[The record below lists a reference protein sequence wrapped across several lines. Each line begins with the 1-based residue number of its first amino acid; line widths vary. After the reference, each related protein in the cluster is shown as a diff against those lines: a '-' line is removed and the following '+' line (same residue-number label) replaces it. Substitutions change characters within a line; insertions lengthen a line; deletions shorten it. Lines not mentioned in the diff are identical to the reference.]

1 MTMKYLIKAE
11 NLSYKIN
18 EKKLFQNISFEVN
31 SNSAIHI
38 TGSNGSGKTTL
49 LRIILGISKPT
60 RGTVETNLT
69 SDMCYLGH
77 KNALKQYLTVED
89 NLILQSIQ
97 HNKPLDTLLKDIDLY
112 DKLDVVVSNL
122 SFGQQKKIA
131 LLKVFLNESEL
142 LVLDEPCVG
151 LDGKAQTFLT
161 SFLQEELGKNKSII
175 FSSHINLNIDAKSI
189 NLDN

>member
-1 MTMKYLIKAE
+1 MTMTYLIKAE

-69 SDMCYLGH
+69 SGMCYLGH

-89 NLILQSIQ
+89 NLILQCIQ
-97 HNKPLDTLLKDIDLY
+97 HNNALDTLLKDIDLY

-151 LDGKAQTFLT
+151 LDGKAQNFLT
-161 SFLQEELGKNKSII
+161 SFLQEELAKNKSII
-175 FSSHINLNIDAKSI
+175 FSSHINLNLDAKSI

>member
-1 MTMKYLIKAE
+1 MTMTYLIKAE

-60 RGTVETNLT
+60 RGTVETSLT

-97 HNKPLDTLLKDIDLY
+97 HNKALDTLLKDIDLY

-151 LDGKAQTFLT
+151 LDGKAQNFLT
-161 SFLQEELGKNKSII
+161 SFLQEELAKNKSII
-175 FSSHINLNIDAKSI
+175 FSSHINLNLDAKSI

>member
-1 MTMKYLIKAE
+1 MTMTYLFKAE

-31 SNSAIHI
+31 SGSAIHI

-60 RGTVETNLT
+60 KGFIEAKLT
-69 SDMCYLGH
+69 SDICYLGH

-89 NLILQSIQ
+89 NLILQNLKLNESVY
-97 HNKPLDTLLKDIDLY
+97 TLLKDIDLY
-112 DKLDVVVSNL
+112 DKLDVVVSSL
-122 SFGQQKKIA
+122 SFGQQKKLA
-131 LLKVFLNESEL
+131 LLKVFLNKSEL

-151 LDGKAQTFLT
+151 LDDEAQSFLT
-161 SFLQEELGKNKSII
+161 SFLRDELDKNKSII

-189 NLDN
+189 SLNI

>member
-1 MTMKYLIKAE
+1 MKYLIKAE

-18 EKKLFQNISFEVN
+18 EKKLFQNISFEVS

-60 RGTVETNLT
+60 RGIIETNLN
-69 SDMCYLGH
+69 SNICYLGH

-97 HNKPLDTLLKDIDLY
+97 HNKILDELLKDIDLY
-112 DKLDVVVSNL
+112 DKLDVVVSSL

-151 LDGKAQTFLT
+151 LDDKAQTFLT
-161 SFLQEELGKNKSII
+161 SFLQGELDKNKSII

-189 NLDN
+189 NLDK

>member
-1 MTMKYLIKAE
+1 MTMTYLIKAE

-60 RGTVETNLT
+60 RGIIETNLN
-69 SDMCYLGH
+69 SDICYLGH

-97 HNKPLDTLLKDIDLY
+97 HNKILDELLKNIDLY
-112 DKLDVVVSNL
+112 DKMDVVVSNL

-131 LLKVFLNESEL
+131 LLKVFFNESEL

-151 LDGKAQTFLT
+151 LDDKAQTFLT
-161 SFLQEELGKNKSII
+161 SFLQRELDKNKSII

-189 NLDN
+189 NLDK